1 MYLKNVKIQNFGSLK
16 DISFSG
22 QPLVVL
28 VGQNGQ
34 GKSHIFEALH
44 RFFIDFN
51 PIGGSA
57 SAGVTDMLWYRRD
70 TKNPI
75 SFEILIE
82 LKDDEIKKLF
92 PFKEDIFKISNEE
105 SEKNNSSS
113 LLIKRS
119 LSSEGA
125 WKTEQLTWGN
135 IPLITNDSIISPEK
149 FVSHILPNSFF
160 KKFKVYFF
168 TAGNS
173 KENVGGDRLLLDS
186 EKNKIYSPN
195 SFIDELVRRGFIDSS
210 MELAGKNAQEWSNE
224 KGLPINPL
232 TPEDFPEF
240 NLITPELLQQ
250 TMNSLSNLRG
260 KFKLIPASRDS
271 KATLGQRS
279 SLLDSDILLTITATS
294 IDRQRTAEMKWERYR
309 SYVEKILGKRLDP
322 NPNQFLIKEG
332 DLGLQ
337 PSQMGGGEQVV
348 MGLIWETIDINAIV
362 AIEEP
367 ENHMHPGLQRKLLKH
382 FQDLS
387 SETQILISTHSPIFA
402 SKPTI
407 DGIFH
412 VFKDEQ
418 GTTKVES
425 INETN
430 INRLIEEMGVRPS
443 DIFEFE
449 NIVFVEGD
457 DDVKIFKSIS
467 LALSKNSH
475 TNVGFIDAEGWRSM
489 AYYVNAR
496 VLRSKNIKV
505 NIFAIFDGDTELGE
519 KQNKI
524 KERLIKELSIDENH
538 IMTLKQNSIE
548 GYLLVPPAIK
558 RAFPQFKLSEKE
570 IEKFFKDHQDKKNK
584 KEVLNLLFK
593 RGGIYSFNGDMSV
606 QIIQAMHPD
615 EIDIELKNII
625 EKFHASSQ

>member
-1 MYLKNVKIQNFGSLK
+1 MYIKNVRIQNFGSLK
-16 DISFSG
+16 NISFTG
-22 QPLVVL
+22 QPFVVF

-51 PIGGSA
+51 PIGGAA
-57 SAGVTDMLWYRRD
+57 SAGVSDLLWYRRD

-75 SFEILIE
+75 SFEITIE
-82 LKDDEIKKLF
+82 LKEEELKKLF
-92 PFKEDIFKISNEE
+92 LFNEEIFKRINENSKE
-105 SEKNNSSS
+105 NNSTI
-113 LLIKRS
+113 LAIKRS
-119 LSSEGA
+119 LSSDGA
-125 WKTEQLTWGN
+125 WKTEQLTWAN
-135 IPLITNDSIISPEK
+135 IPLISNDSIVSPEK
-149 FVSHILPNSFF
+149 FISYILPDSFF
-160 KKFKVYFF
+160 KKFKMYFF

-173 KENVGGDRLLLDS
+173 KDNIGGDRLIFDS
-186 EKNKIYSPN
+186 EKNKIYSSN
-195 SFIDELVRRGFIDSS
+195 SFFDELVKRGFIDSS
-210 MELAGKNAQEWSNE
+210 TELMGKNVQEWCNE
-224 KGLPINPL
+224 KGSSMNPP
-232 TPEDFPEF
+232 TSEDFPEF
-240 NLITPELLQQ
+240 FLITPELLQQ
-250 TMNSLSNLRG
+250 TMSTLTNLRG
-260 KFKLIPASRDS
+260 KFKLIPASRDA
-271 KATLGQRS
+271 KATSGQRS
-279 SLLDSDILLTITATS
+279 SLLDSNILFTITSTS
-294 IDRQRTAEMKWERYR
+294 NDRQRSAEMKWERYR
-309 SYVEKILGKRLDP
+309 SFVEKLLGKRLDP

-449 NIVFVEGD
+449 NIVFVEGE

-475 TNVGFIDAEGWRSM
+475 LNVGFIDAEGWHSM
-489 AYYVNAR
+489 AYYVNAK
-496 VLRSKNIKV
+496 VLKSKNIKV
-505 NIFAIFDGDTELGE
+505 NIFAVFDGDTELEE
-519 KQNKI
+519 KQK
-524 KERLIKELSIDENH
+524 KTKDRLIKELSIDESH
-538 IMTLKQNSIE
+538 IITLKENSIE
-548 GYLLVPPAIK
+548 GYLLVSSAIK
-558 RAFPQFKLSEKE
+558 RAFPQINLSEKE
-570 IEKFFKDHQDKKNK
+570 IEKFIDDHRGKKNR

-593 RGGIYSFNGDMSV
+593 RGGMFSYNGDMGV
-606 QIIQAMHPD
+606 QIIQAMHQG
-615 EIDIELKNII
+615 EINPELKNII
-625 EKFHASSQ
+625 ENFYTTS